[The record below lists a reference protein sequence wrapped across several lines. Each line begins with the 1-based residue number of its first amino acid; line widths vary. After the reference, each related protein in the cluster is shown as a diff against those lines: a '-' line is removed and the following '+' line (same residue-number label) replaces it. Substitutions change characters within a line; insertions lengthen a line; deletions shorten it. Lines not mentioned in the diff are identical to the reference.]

1 MRKVLQSSQLS
12 AVAQSAIVNF
22 HPALI
27 EQVESAIQKKDY
39 VIVGMAFNPHCSIAC
54 KALDKKNLQ
63 YEYIEI
69 GGYLS
74 KWKERL
80 ALKMWS
86 GWPTYPMVFSKG
98 QLVGGRAEL
107 LKSLNV

>member
-1 MRKVLQSSQLS
+1 MRKVLQNSQLS

-22 HPALI
+22 HPALVQQI
-27 EQVESAIQKKDY
+27 ENAIQKNNY
-39 VIVGMAFNPHCSIAC
+39 VVVGMALNPHCSRAC
-54 KALDKKNLQ
+54 KALDQKQLK
-63 YEYIEI
+63 YEYIEV

-86 GWPTYPMVFSKG
+86 GWPTYPIVFSKG
-98 QLVGGRAEL
+98 QLLGGCNDL